1 MGGYCGLLLAN
12 LGAEVILVEP
22 PGGDRLRRE
31 GPFKDDQAD
40 REQSLSFAAYH
51 TNKRGVVLNLENDD
65 DPTTLRELARGAD
78 VLLEDKPAGYLDGR
92 GLGYRALQS
101 INPTL
106 VLTSITGFGQAGP
119 YRDFKA
125 PNIVAFAM
133 GGLMNLCGHPGHA
146 PLMGPCDVAY
156 HLGSVHAAFGT
167 LVALFNRRA
176 TGRGAHVDVSLQ
188 DVLAADPFLRIMT
201 RYSVTRRS
209 AAAHRAQPVDHGG
222 GNLSMPRRL
231 CAHLRQSGR
240 SLETFC

>member
-31 GPFKDDQAD
+31 GPFKNDQAD

-106 VLTSITGFGQAGP
+106 VMTSITGFGQADP
-119 YRDFKA
+119 IAISKRR
-125 PNIVAFAM
+125 I
-133 GGLMNLCGHPGHA
+133 LS
-146 PLMGPCDVAY
+146 PLRWAV
-156 HLGSVHAAFGT
+156 
-167 LVALFNRRA
+167 
-176 TGRGAHVDVSLQ
+176 
-188 DVLAADPFLRIMT
+188 
-201 RYSVTRRS
+201 
-209 AAAHRAQPVDHGG
+209 
-222 GNLSMPRRL
+222 
-231 CAHLRQSGR
+231 
-240 SLETFC
+240 